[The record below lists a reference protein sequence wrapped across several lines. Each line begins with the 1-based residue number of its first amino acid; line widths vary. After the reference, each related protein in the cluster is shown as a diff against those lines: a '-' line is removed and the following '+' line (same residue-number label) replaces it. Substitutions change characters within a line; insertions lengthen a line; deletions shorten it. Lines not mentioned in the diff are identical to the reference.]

1 MLNKSLI
8 AAAAVA
14 VTVAGLSAT
23 SAQAGTK
30 VHVDLGI
37 GLYGV
42 GYGHGYP
49 VYDDYDYGYGGH
61 HGHHGG
67 GGSWGVSC
75 GQAKW
80 EVKSANFH
88 KVKTLDCSGK
98 TYTFSGW
105 KHGDKYRIKVGRKHG
120 QIISVSEIY

>member
-1 MLNKSLI
+1 MLKKSLI

-14 VTVAGLSAT
+14 VTVAGLSTTA
-23 SAQAGTK
+23 AQAGTK

-75 GQAKW
+75 GEAKW
-80 EVKSANFH
+80 EVKNANFR

-120 QIISVSEIY
+120 QIISVSEVY